1 MTDAKSIESDLN
13 LALIGNC
20 NIGALIN
27 AAGEI
32 VWGCFPRFDSDAPFC
47 SLLQSTRQPDE
58 IGIWGIDVLD
68 HARTEQQYVPDTP
81 VLITRLYDSQG
92 GAVELTDFAPRFQQH
107 GRIFC
112 PMMLVRRVKRI
123 AGSPRIR
130 LRLRPASNWGAQR
143 APVTYGSNHIRYIT
157 SDVVLRLTTDAPIT
171 ALLQE
176 TPFFLDE
183 EITLL
188 LGPDETVPAAVREV
202 GRRFED
208 ETLAY
213 WRAWVRNLAIPFE
226 WQEAVIRAAIS
237 LKLNAFE
244 DTGAII
250 AAMTTSIPEAVDS
263 GRNWDYR
270 YCWLRDAYF
279 VVNALNRL
287 STTQTMERYLGYII
301 NVAAGA
307 PDGRLQPVYRIDG
320 HPALHEE
327 TVTTLS
333 GYRGM
338 GPVRLGNLAYLQVQ
352 NDVYGSAILAASHV
366 FFDRRMNRPGNDDLF
381 RRLERLGEIA
391 HRVYNEPDAGLWE
404 LRGTSRV
411 HTFSSV
417 MCWVACDRLA
427 RIAAQL
433 NLPDRMHYW
442 RAHADKMHGEI
453 CSRAWNEK
461 LGIIG
466 ASFGGEGLD
475 ASLLLLPEMHF
486 MSADD
491 PRFRATMAQVEKELK
506 QGDFVFRYSDED
518 DFGVPQNAF
527 LVCTFWYIDALAA
540 TGRKDEA
547 RELFQA
553 MLARRNPHGL
563 LSEHIDPKTGEQW
576 GNFVQTYSM
585 VGLINC
591 AVKLSLPWEEAF

>member
-1 MTDAKSIESDLN
+1 MNDLN

-20 NIGALIN
+20 NIGALVN
-27 AAGEI
+27 ATGEI
-32 VWGCFPRFDSDAPFC
+32 VWGCFPRFDGDALFC
-47 SLLQSTRQPDE
+47 ALLQGKRQPDDP
-58 IGIWGIDVLD
+58 GIWGVDLMDQVR
-68 HARTEQQYVPDTP
+68 AEQEYVPDTP
-81 VLITRLYDSQG
+81 VLVTRLYDQHG
-92 GAVELTDFAPRFQQH
+92 GVVEVTDFAPRFQQH

-112 PMMLVRRVKRI
+112 PMMIVRRAKRV

-130 LRLRPASNWGAQR
+130 VRLRPAADWGAHR

-157 SDVVLRLTTDAPIT
+157 PQVVLRLTTDASIT
-171 ALLQE
+171 AVLQE
-176 TPFFLDE
+176 TPFFLEE

-188 LGPDETVPAAVREV
+188 LGPDETVPAGVRDL
-202 GRRFED
+202 GRRFEH
-208 ETLAY
+208 ETLEY
-213 WRAWVRNLAIPFE
+213 WRNWVRNLAIPYE

-237 LKLNAFE
+237 LKQNAFE

-279 VVNALNRL
+279 TVNALNRL

-307 PDGRLQPVYRIDG
+307 PEGRLQPVYRIDG
-320 HPALHEE
+320 APALVEE
-327 TVTTLS
+327 SVTTLT

-338 GPVRLGNLAYLQVQ
+338 GPVRIGNLAYLQVQ
-352 NDVYGSAILAASHV
+352 NDVYGSAVLAATHV
-366 FFDRRMNRPGNDDLF
+366 FFDRRMHRPGIDNLF
-381 RRLERLGEIA
+381 RRLENLGEMA
-391 HRVYNEPDAGLWE
+391 QRVYNEPDAGLWE

-427 RIAAQL
+427 RIAVQIG
-433 NLPDRMHYW
+433 LPDRAGYW
-442 RAHADKMHGEI
+442 RMHADRMRKEI
-453 CSRAWNEK
+453 LERAWNDK
-461 LGIIG
+461 LGVIG
-466 ASFGGEGLD
+466 ASFGGEGMD
-475 ASLLLLPEMHF
+475 ASLLLLPELHF
-486 MSADD
+486 LSADD
-491 PRFRATMAQVEKELK
+491 PRFRATMAAVEKELK
-506 QGDFVFRYSDED
+506 QGDYIFRYSEED

-540 TGRKDEA
+540 TGRKEEA
-547 RELFQA
+547 RDLFSA
-553 MLARRNPHGL
+553 MIAHRNPHGL
-563 LSEHIDPKTGEQW
+563 LSEHLDPKTGELW

-585 VGLINC
+585 VGLINS
-591 AVKLSLPWEEAF
+591 AVKLSLPWEKAF